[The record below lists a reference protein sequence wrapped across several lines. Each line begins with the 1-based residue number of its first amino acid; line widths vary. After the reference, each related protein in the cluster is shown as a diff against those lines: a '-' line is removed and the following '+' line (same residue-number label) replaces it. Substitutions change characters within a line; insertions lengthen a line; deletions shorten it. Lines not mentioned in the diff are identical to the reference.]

1 MYSSEV
7 KKEFEKL
14 VKNKFEVYNSLF
26 LNLPFSNIRNTGMFI
41 PLLQQVCKNGLDAG
55 REPVEILDSFFK
67 VNANITSEEQKIDF
81 MFRMIQY
88 IERQIVLYDSVEDA
102 AYPAIQKLGNDLS
115 LKDFINLLNQKA
127 NSDEI
132 SARLSEFSARIVLT
146 AHPTQFYTHPVLDI
160 ISRLRLLIQNNNI
173 SEIDLTLQQ
182 LGLTSL
188 VNSRKPTPIDEA
200 KNIIYFL
207 RNVYYDAVGELYS
220 GLKNLLHNE
229 NFDNANIIRIGFWPG
244 GDRDGNPYVTADVTM
259 NVADELRM
267 SLMKC
272 YYRDVKNLEQKMTFG
287 KVEILIARLRSELY
301 TAMFDSTKR
310 IRTEAILNP
319 LYKIRKFIIEDYN
332 SLYLELLENLINKI
346 KIFRTHFA
354 VLDIRQN
361 HTVHKKVVEEILKK
375 EKLISDSLDEI
386 TEEKLIEILIHKNIE
401 INPDRFENDSVR
413 EILLNIIQL
422 KRIQYKNGED
432 GCSRYIISNSED
444 IYSVLFVYALFRW
457 CWKSDKVNFDIV
469 PLFESM
475 QSMIKSE
482 EIMKSLFDIPKY
494 KNHLKQRNGAQT
506 IMVGFSDGTKD
517 GGYLKAN
524 WSIFKT
530 KESLSALCKRYNIN
544 AIFFDGRGGPPARG

>member
-1 MYSSEV
+1 MNTSEV
-7 KKEFEKL
+7 KNEFDKL

-26 LNLPFSNIRNTGMFI
+26 LNLPFNNIRNTGMFI
-41 PLLQQVCKNGLDAG
+41 PLLQQVCKNGLEAG
-55 REPVEILDSFFK
+55 KDPIEILDSFFK
-67 VNANITSEEQKIDF
+67 THANISAEEKKIDF
-81 MFRMIQY
+81 MFRIIQY

-102 AYPAIQKLGNDLS
+102 AYPELQKLGDDRS
-115 LKDFINLLNQKA
+115 LKDFIIFLKEKA
-127 NSDEI
+127 DTEEI
-132 SARLSEFSARIVLT
+132 SERLSEFSARIVLT

-160 ISRLRLLIQNNNI
+160 MNRLRSLILNNNI
-173 SEIDLTLQQ
+173 SELDLTLQQ

-188 VNSRKPTPIDEA
+188 VNSQKPTPLDEA

-259 NVADELRM
+259 NVANELRM

-301 TAMFDSTKR
+301 TTMFDSTKT

-361 HTVHKKVVEEILKK
+361 HTVHKKAIEEILKK
-375 EKLISDSLDEI
+375 EKLISDSLDEMYGR
-386 TEEKLIEILIHKNIE
+386 K
-401 INPDRFENDSVR
+401 INR
-413 EILLNIIQL
+413 
-422 KRIQYKNGED
+422 
-432 GCSRYIISNSED
+432 NS
-444 IYSVLFVYALFRW
+444 Y
-457 CWKSDKVNFDIV
+457 
-469 PLFESM
+469 
-475 QSMIKSE
+475 
-482 EIMKSLFDIPKY
+482 
-494 KNHLKQRNGAQT
+494 T
-506 IMVGFSDGTKD
+506 
-517 GGYLKAN
+517 
-524 WSIFKT
+524 
-530 KESLSALCKRYNIN
+530 
-544 AIFFDGRGGPPARG
+544 